1 MKYKIVTSRFTKE
14 VSLGKISS
22 NLGIQSEIYALSG
35 GEVYLGMISHKT
47 LVLFSVEF
55 ADYALQNYAKG
66 KHPEAEICTS
76 LVRKWIKDDASVSN
90 EELTAAAYA
99 VATAANAAAAAAY
112 TAYAAANATYAAA
125 NAAVYVANAADAVY
139 YAANAAEED
148 KKKEYIRQGQFI
160 IDFLK
165 SGNQLFLV

>member
-1 MKYKIVTSRFTKE
+1 MKYKIVTSNSIKE

-66 KHPEAEICTS
+66 KHPKTKTCIALT
-76 LVRKWIKDDASVSN
+76 RKWIKDDASVSK
-90 EELTAAAYA
+90 EELRAAAYA
-99 VATAANAAAAAAY
+99 ADAATAATSSAASAAY
-112 TAYAAANATYAAA
+112 AAWAAANADA
-125 NAAVYVANAADAVY
+125 AAVYVANAADAAY
-139 YAANAAEED
+139 YAAWAAKED